1 MSWSAV
7 RTVAVLEL
15 RQRVRSTRWQIMLVV
30 WGVVLVL
37 LCGGLTALAGMTG
50 SEAEDTAPILY
61 DLTVCFV
68 LGIGLII
75 APTLSATSV
84 NGDRADATL
93 ALLQATRLRS
103 QEIVVGKLVAAWS
116 AALAFLAV
124 ALPFLLMFTLLG
136 GTAWMTLAGHLLI
149 LVVTLGAVCAIGLG
163 FSAATARPSASA
175 VLTYLVVAG
184 LVIGSPIITAIS
196 TTAVQGKQTTLSYET
211 DYSASTNGK
220 VVCETEPHV
229 RTSNV
234 VHVERIWWM
243 LVPDPFVALADV
255 SGRSMVYGGQSTYTE
270 YDTQPL
276 YPASP
281 LGMAGVAVDQMRN
294 PQPKEVVINHCE
306 PETTSGPFN
315 WEITHIAFW
324 PVSLVMV
331 LALGAWSLTS
341 ASRRLRTPVHRLARG
356 TRVA

>member
-15 RQRVRSTRWQIMLVV
+15 RQRVRSTRWRIMLVV
-30 WGVVLVL
+30 WGAVLVL
-37 LCGGLTALAGMTG
+37 LCGGMAALAGMSGADAG
-50 SEAEDTAPILY
+50 SSTPILY

-136 GTAWMTLAGHLLI
+136 GAAWMTLAGHLLI

-163 FSAATARPSASA
+163 FSAATARTSASA

-306 PETTSGPFN
+306 PGTTSGSFD
-315 WEITHIAFW
+315 WEITHLAFW

>member
-1 MSWSAV
+1 
-7 RTVAVLEL
+7 
-15 RQRVRSTRWQIMLVV
+15 
-30 WGVVLVL
+30 
-37 LCGGLTALAGMTG
+37 
-50 SEAEDTAPILY
+50 
-61 DLTVCFV
+61 
-68 LGIGLII
+68 
-75 APTLSATSV
+75 
-84 NGDRADATL
+84 
-93 ALLQATRLRS
+93 
-103 QEIVVGKLVAAWS
+103 
-116 AALAFLAV
+116 
-124 ALPFLLMFTLLG
+124 
-136 GTAWMTLAGHLLI
+136 MTLAGHLLI

-163 FSAATARPSASA
+163 FSAATARTSASA

-255 SGRSMVYGGQSTYTE
+255 SGRSMVYGEQSTYTE

-306 PETTSGPFN
+306 PETTSGPFD
-315 WEITHIAFW
+315 WRLTHLAFW

>member
-124 ALPFLLMFTLLG
+124 ALPFLLVFTLLG
-136 GTAWMTLAGHLLI
+136 GAAWMTLAGHLLI